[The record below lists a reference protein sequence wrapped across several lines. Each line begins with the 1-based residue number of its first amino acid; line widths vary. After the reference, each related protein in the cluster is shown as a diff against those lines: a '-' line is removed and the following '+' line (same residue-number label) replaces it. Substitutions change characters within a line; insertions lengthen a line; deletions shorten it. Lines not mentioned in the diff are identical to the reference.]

1 MENLTGDYG
10 VHYFYDFGIIDSKD
24 ILKSVKVRYEDTD
37 LYKALELRL
46 QKAEKELTKKDK
58 SRVRNT
64 YVFPKNYM
72 LNAHF

>member
-1 MENLTGDYG
+1 M
-10 VHYFYDFGIIDSKD
+10 
-24 ILKSVKVRYEDTD
+24 D